1 MERLTNNKKASE
13 MSMYELAHNSC
24 YAEDGRARY
33 RDYEIDIDAREL
45 TIKLLEQYA
54 DIPNEFTG
62 DDDFDD
68 FMLESLQYSTDSI
81 LGLIT
86 VFYRN
91 LWAMADLR
99 EQLKGYEDIG
109 LTPWQFKEIDK
120 LYSEKCRELA
130 DAQRSSFSG
139 LEMVKIWAKLK
150 KLKEYNNLEEQGKL
164 LKLPCAVG
172 DTVYRINKGKKE
184 PIIPML
190 VIGIAIRNEN
200 ELVIQTKD
208 IADDNHNLYSKNSI
222 GKTVFLTKEAAE
234 AAVKEMSKCC
244 GTSR

>member
-1 MERLTNNKKASE
+1 MERLTNNKKVSE

-81 LGLIT
+81 LGLIA

-120 LYSEKCRELA
+120 LYSEKRRELA

-164 LKLPCAVG
+164 MKLPCAVG
-172 DTVYRINKGKKE
+172 GYGVCT
-184 PIIPML
+184 PP
-190 VIGIAIRNEN
+190 
-200 ELVIQTKD
+200 
-208 IADDNHNLYSKNSI
+208 
-222 GKTVFLTKEAAE
+222 
-234 AAVKEMSKCC
+234 
-244 GTSR
+244 

>member
-1 MERLTNNKKASE
+1 MERLTNNKKVSE

-150 KLKEYNNLEEQGKL
+150 KLKEYHDLEEQGKL

-172 DTVYRINKGKKE
+172 DGFYCLWRNKGQNPIQKMQVKKIE
-184 PIIPML
+184 IHERK
-190 VIGIAIRNEN
+190 GI
-200 ELVIQTKD
+200 VIQMEFVGNRGCLFRFYE
-208 IADDNHNLYSKNSI
+208 DDF
-222 GKTVFLTKEAAE
+222 GKTVFLTKEEAE
-234 AAVKEMSKCC
+234 AALKIY
-244 GTSR
+244 RR